1 MTEHSQETKI
11 AILEAKVEHM
21 MGHVK
26 ELTLRVR
33 ANEKVV
39 ASVSLLGVI
48 ACTFIGAGYFAPKAE
63 ACSLPADGRPANC
76 PEDWE
81 LSVKPDPTPQTYGWD
96 YPSGGNYPSYL
107 EPRTQVIPGSLPNS
121 ASMANEWINRIRQ
134 WEWEQQ
140 KKDPAFDINTLS
152 SAFGEGFPNAIAEGM
167 SCGTPSTATDTG
179 DSREIIG
186 DDQLISKP
194 RDPYE
199 LANCWLYIYDKNV
212 EERIEIG
219 LDQRNR
225 IINNYSKEIMLKKSE
240 KLYLKYHQL
249 NNHE

>member
-48 ACTFIGAGYFAPKAE
+48 ACTFVGAGYFAPKAE
-63 ACSLPADGRPANC
+63 AY
-76 PEDWE
+76 PE
-81 LSVKPDPTPQTYGWD
+81 
-96 YPSGGNYPSYL
+96 YL

-121 ASMANEWINRIRQ
+121 AQVATDMIDKFRE

-140 KKDPAFDINTLS
+140 ERDPAFDIN
-152 SAFGEGFPNAIAEGM
+152 NALAEYFNG
-167 SCGTPSTATDTG
+167 SNDPAEQEELLQLQSDQ
-179 DSREIIG
+179 DRQSIG
-186 DDQLISKP
+186 W
-194 RDPYE
+194 R
-199 LANCWLYIYDKNV
+199 YD
-212 EERIEIG
+212 
-219 LDQRNR
+219 
-225 IINNYSKEIMLKKSE
+225 
-240 KLYLKYHQL
+240 
-249 NNHE
+249 